1 LAGKIMRAGRV
12 LVLLA
17 CSALTSFSPIA
28 AQEEASEKDIKT
40 ALASPDSFLRNKTW
54 SRLNPEKD
62 SHYKYI
68 VQILRTLSWYDRQ
81 GAILALAKAATEDT
95 LKKIVRDLKE
105 NKDPAVRQGMADAL
119 AKMNDEKF
127 YPALYEALK
136 DKDPEVRRMVAFYL
150 RVHKKKDAVQ
160 ALVDLLQQEADP
172 VVRSFVI
179 DSLNSL
185 TQAFQGTDP
194 RAWSL
199 WWEAAKLDKDYTLG
213 KTDAQAIAKAEE
225 LGNKLKKRT
234 TVSMIGG
241 VEIESEER
249 GGKPNVVSVPVLV
262 IPEYGF
268 SKEIMKP
275 FFSELEKTNKIFYID
290 LPEISKFKNLKTLG
304 AANIP
309 YYPIDQLVDAFE
321 DLRKATKQ
329 ERFALMAC
337 GMNCWI
343 AMRYAAKY
351 PKSISHLVLI
361 SPYSSN
367 KLYGDALDRLE
378 RQGQAK
384 NDIEMW
390 HYALS
395 QRVNTESGENMHDI
409 YHTEKKIPKPEGEN
423 GGLDRRHWSLHF
435 KDERDSLIGMLYPI
449 KNRWL
454 GNVAIPDFRCFSQ
467 PPQKIPTIV
476 IRGKAD
482 FMGSLDDCKAIA
494 KHFGGPVGVCYEYP
508 NSSRM
513 PFAEESTLFNKHM
526 AFLLREKGS
535 ASKAKAKAAAK
546 AAPPAKGGTT
556 VPAGQDDPAKAEAK
570 DPKDSTGEKEKPGG
584 DAPSSEGA
592 K

>member
-1 LAGKIMRAGRV
+1 MRAGRV
-12 LVLLA
+12 LLLVA
-17 CSALTSFSPIA
+17 CPTLLPFSSLTA
-28 AQEEASEKDIKT
+28 EEEASEKEIKA

-62 SHYKYI
+62 SHYRYL
-68 VQILRTLSWYDRQ
+68 VQILRTLAWYDRQ
-81 GAILALAKAATEDT
+81 GAVLALVKAATEDT
-95 LKKIVRDLKE
+95 LKKMTHDLKE
-105 NKDPAVRQGMADAL
+105 NKDPSVRQGMADAL
-119 AKMNDEKF
+119 AKMNDEKY
-127 YPALYEALK
+127 YPALYDALK
-136 DKDPEVRRMVAFYL
+136 DKDPEVRRMVAYYL
-150 RVHKKKDAVQ
+150 RVHKKKEAVQ
-160 ALVDLLQQEADP
+160 ALIDLLLKEEDP
-172 VVRSFVI
+172 VVCSFVI

-194 RAWSL
+194 RAWAL
-199 WWEAAKLDKDYTLG
+199 WWETTKADKNYTLG
-213 KTDAQAIAKAEE
+213 KTDAEAIAKAEE

-234 TVSMIGG
+234 TVSVLGG
-241 VEIESEER
+241 VELETEER
-249 GGKPNVVSVPVLV
+249 GGKPNVVSVPILV
-262 IPEYGF
+262 IPEYNR

-290 LPEISKFKNLKTLG
+290 LPEISKFKNLKTIS

-321 DLRKATKQ
+321 DLRKATNQ

-367 KLYGDALDRLE
+367 KVFGDSFDRIE

-384 NDIEMW
+384 NDLEMW
-390 HYALS
+390 HYAMTHS
-395 QRVNTESGENMHDI
+395 FNIQSGQNVHDI
-409 YHTEKKIPKPEGEN
+409 YHTEKKIPKPEGEE
-423 GGLDRRHWSLHF
+423 GGLDRRGWSLCF
-435 KDERDSLIGMLYPI
+435 KDERDSMIGMLYP
-449 KNRWL
+449 KKDRPL

-535 ASKAKAKAAAK
+535 VSKAKAKAAGK

-570 DPKDSTGEKEKPGG
+570 EPKDSAGEKEKPGG
-584 DAPSSEGA
+584 DAPGSEGA